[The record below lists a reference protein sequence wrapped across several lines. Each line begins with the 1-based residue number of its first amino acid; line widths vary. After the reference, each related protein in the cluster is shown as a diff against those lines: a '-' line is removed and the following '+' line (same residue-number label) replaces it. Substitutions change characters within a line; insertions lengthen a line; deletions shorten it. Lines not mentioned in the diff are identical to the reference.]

1 MEDRPRRYRNVKRVE
16 GYGERGWM
24 VRVTRRGRRVTEYVA
39 DSRYGGKE
47 GALRHAL
54 ERRDAIESLSPPA
67 VKLKRR
73 YALNKTGVVGVQLE
87 VWRMPSGHVVRYYTA
102 TWTELT
108 GEKKRLRFL
117 VSRYGAREAKRRAV
131 QARRQAV
138 KRILSQR
145 GEKSWWQS

>member
-1 MEDRPRRYRNVKRVE
+1 MGLRSQRYRNVKRLD

-24 VRVTRRGRRVTEYVA
+24 VRVTRRGRRVSEYVA

-47 GALRHAL
+47 TALRHAL
-54 ERRDAIESLSPPA
+54 ERRDAIESRLPPA

-73 YALNKTGVVGVQLE
+73 YALNKTGVVGVSLE
-87 VWRMPSGHVVRYYTA
+87 VQRMPTGHVVRYYTA

-117 VSRYGAREAKRRAV
+117 ISRYGAREAKRRAIE
-131 QARRQAV
+131 ARQRAV
-138 KRILSQR
+138 RRILSQR
-145 GEKSWWQS
+145 GQKSWWQS